1 MTEEQKRRKMYAL
14 VRIGIALGV
23 LGVCVLVMLSLRPLF
38 ERKGVM
44 PIASYWYSRLY
55 PPAISSDCTRCR
67 SQEERIR
74 QLEEDN
80 KQLRRELGT
89 IPEKSDMLPAHVI
102 WIQGS
107 HYTLAFEE
115 TEKSSLIKKG
125 TPVIIGSVLMGTVL
139 RHSSTMV
146 IMQSVHDSNYKGHA
160 KTEAGVQGELIGD
173 FGQELTFRFPIG
185 AKVVTDQRVYAVF
198 PERGWQFLVG
208 TINVVSNDRSKPFQ
222 DAQVATV
229 PYNPQDKL
237 LFMPL

>member
-1 MTEEQKRRKMYAL
+1 MYAL

-23 LGVCVLVMLSLRPLF
+23 LGVCILVILSLRPLF
-38 ERKGVM
+38 ESNGVI
-44 PIASYWYSRLY
+44 PILSSWYNRLY
-55 PPAISSDCTRCR
+55 PPHISSTCTRCDAMK
-67 SQEERIR
+67 ERIR

-89 IPEKSDMLPAHVI
+89 IPEKSDMLPAWVI

-107 HYTLAFEE
+107 HYTLAFER

-125 TPVIIGSVLMGTVL
+125 TPVIIGSVLLGTVL
-139 RHSSTMV
+139 RSSPTMV
-146 IMQSVHDSNYKGHA
+146 IMQSVHDSHYRSEA

-185 AKVVTDQRVYAVF
+185 SKVVTNQRVYAVF

-208 TINVVSNDRSKPFQ
+208 TIQEVSNDRSKPFQ
-222 DAQVATV
+222 DAQVDTV
-229 PYNPQDKL
+229 PYNPNNKL